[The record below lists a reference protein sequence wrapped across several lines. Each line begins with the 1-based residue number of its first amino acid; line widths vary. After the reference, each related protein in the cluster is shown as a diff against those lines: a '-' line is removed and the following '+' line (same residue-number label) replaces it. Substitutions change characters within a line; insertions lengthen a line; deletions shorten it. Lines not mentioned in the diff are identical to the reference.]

1 MFRPLSLLLLCLF
14 PLLARAAPD
23 DQAQLRIQ
31 GSNTIGAALAPAL
44 VKGLLESQGA
54 RQISIEATAT
64 ANEIQ
69 VRALSPD
76 GHPLRV
82 DIAAHGSS
90 TGFAALKSGQAD
102 LAAASRP
109 IKASELSELRTS
121 GDLNSAAAEHIIG
134 LDGVAVIVHP
144 DNPLPQLSTQQLA
157 QIFAGQITT
166 WETLGLGSG
175 PIHLYARDDRSG
187 TFETFKALVLDA
199 AGQHLAT
206 SAQRFE
212 SGEQLAA
219 QVRADRQAIG
229 FSSLA
234 SVHGT
239 KVLAIADGASRP
251 MLPSPALVA
260 SEDYPLSRRLY
271 FYLPP
276 SQNNPWAR
284 ALMEFAQSAKGQAIV
299 TGSGFVGQ
307 QVHALK
313 VPPTEGMPKP
323 YRALVRDAQRL
334 SVNFRF
340 QEGNASLDN
349 KALRDVQRVADFLRR
364 NDKLEHGV
372 VLVGFGDAK
381 HDQERAALLSR
392 LRAMAVRR
400 ELAKEG
406 VTLREVIGLGD
417 ELPVATNLAEEGRIR
432 NRRVEVWVY

>member
-1 MFRPLSLLLLCLF
+1 MFRYLSLTLLCLF
-14 PLLARAAPD
+14 AHFAWATSDTP
-23 DQAQLRIQ
+23 AQLRIQ
-31 GSNTIGAALAPAL
+31 GSNTIGAVLAPAL
-44 VKGLLESQGA
+44 AKGMLEAQGA
-54 RQISIEATAT
+54 SHVAVITTDT

-69 VRALSPD
+69 VRAQD
-76 GHPLRV
+76 AHGQPLRI

-90 TGFAALKSGQAD
+90 TGFTALQAGQAE

-109 IKASELSELRTS
+109 IKDSELKELKAL
-121 GDLNSAAAEHIIG
+121 GDLNSAAAEQVIG

-144 DNPLPQLSTQQLA
+144 DNPLPQLSIDQLA
-157 QIFAGQITT
+157 QIFAGKITT
-166 WETLGLGSG
+166 WEALGLGNG

-199 AGQHLAT
+199 AGQTLAGT
-206 SAQRFE
+206 ARRFE
-212 SGEQLAA
+212 SGEQLAST
-219 QVRADRQAIG
+219 VLTDRQAIG

-234 SVHGT
+234 SVHGA
-239 KVLAIADGASRP
+239 KVLAIADGASRA

-271 FYLPP
+271 FYLSP
-276 SQNNPWAR
+276 SHATPWAR
-284 ALMEFAQSAKGQAIV
+284 TLVEFAQSPKGQAIV
-299 TGSGFVGQ
+299 SASGFVGQ
-307 QVHALK
+307 QVQAVK
-313 VPPTEGMPKP
+313 VTPAESMPLP
-323 YRALVRDAQRL
+323 YRTLARNAQRL

-349 KALRDVQRVADFLRR
+349 KAMRDVQRVVEFLRQHH
-364 NDKLEHGV
+364 KLEKAA

-381 HDQERAALLSR
+381 HDPERAALLSR

-400 ELAKEG
+400 ELAKAG

-417 ELPVATNLAEEGRIR
+417 ELPVATNTAEEGRIR

>member
-1 MFRPLSLLLLCLF
+1 MLRHLSLLLLCSL
-14 PLLARAAPD
+14 PLLAHAAPD
-23 DQAQLRIQ
+23 PQAQLRIQ

-44 VKGLLESQGA
+44 VEGMLEAQGA
-54 RQISIEATAT
+54 KHVSIVATAT

-69 VRALSPD
+69 VRAED
-76 GHPLRV
+76 ANGQPLRI

-90 TGFAALKSGQAD
+90 TGFAALKSGQAE

-109 IKASELSELRTS
+109 IKPSELAELQAL
-121 GDLNSAAAEHIIG
+121 GDLNSANAEQIIG

-144 DNPLPQLSTQQLA
+144 DNPLPQLSTRQLA

-166 WETLGLGSG
+166 WEELGLGSG

-199 AGQHLAT
+199 AGQKL
-206 SAQRFE
+206 SASARRFE
-212 SGEQLAA
+212 SGEALAKEV
-219 QVRADRQAIG
+219 QADRQAIG

-234 SVHGT
+234 SVHGA
-239 KVLAIADGASRP
+239 KVLAIADGDSRP

-260 SEDYPLSRRLY
+260 SEDYPLARRLY

-276 SQNNPWAR
+276 TQTNAWAK
-284 ALMEFAQSAKGQAIV
+284 ALVEFAQSPKGQAIV
-299 TGSGFVGQ
+299 TANGFVGQ

-313 VPPTEGMPKP
+313 VPPADDMPKP
-323 YRALVRDAQRL
+323 YQTLVRSAQRL

-349 KALRDVQRVADFLRR
+349 KALRDVQRVVDFLRQ
-364 NDKLEHGV
+364 NGKLKQNA

-381 HDQERAALLSR
+381 HDPARAALLSR

-400 ELAKEG
+400 ELVKEG
-406 VTLREVIGLGD
+406 VTLREIIGLGD
-417 ELPVATNLAEEGRIR
+417 ELPVATNTDEEGRIR

>member
-1 MFRPLSLLLLCLF
+1 MFRHLSLLLLCLM
-14 PLLARAAPD
+14 PLVAWAVTDTPV
-23 DQAQLRIQ
+23 QLRIQ
-31 GSNTIGAALAPAL
+31 GSNTIGATLAPAL
-44 VKGLLESQGA
+44 VKGMLEAQGA
-54 RQISIEATAT
+54 SSVAIITTDT
-64 ANEIQ
+64 ANEVQ
-69 VRALSPD
+69 VRAVD
-76 GHPLRV
+76 AQGHPVRI

-90 TGFAALKSGQAD
+90 TGFTALKNTQAD

-109 IKASELSELRTS
+109 IKASELSELHAL
-121 GDLNSAAAEHIIG
+121 GDMNSAAAEQVIG

-144 DNPLPQLSTQQLA
+144 DNPLPQLSAEQLA
-157 QIFAGQITT
+157 QIFAGRITT

-199 AGQHLAT
+199 NGQTLAF
-206 SAQRFE
+206 SARRFE
-212 SGEQLAA
+212 SGEQLAQ
-219 QVRADRQAIG
+219 QVLTDRQAIG

-234 SVHGT
+234 SVHGA

-271 FYLPP
+271 FYLSPT
-276 SQNNPWAR
+276 QATPWAR
-284 ALMEFAQSAKGQAIV
+284 TLVEFAQSPKGQAIV

-307 QVHALK
+307 QVHAIK
-313 VPPTEGMPKP
+313 VPAADDMPQP
-323 YRALVRDAQRL
+323 YRALARNAQRL

-340 QEGNASLDN
+340 QEGQASLDS
-349 KALRDVQRVADFLRR
+349 KALRDVQRLVDFLRQH
-364 NDKLEHGV
+364 NKLEQGA

-381 HDQERAALLSR
+381 QDAERAALLSR

-400 ELAKEG
+400 ELARQG
-406 VTLREVIGLGD
+406 VTLREIIGLGD
-417 ELPVATNLAEEGRIR
+417 ELPVATNSAEHGRIR

>member
-1 MFRPLSLLLLCLF
+1 MFRHLSLILLCLL
-14 PLLARAAPD
+14 PLLAQAAPETP
-23 DQAQLRIQ
+23 AQLRIQ

-44 VKGLLESQGA
+44 VKGMLEAQGA
-54 RQISIEATAT
+54 SHVSIAVTDT

-69 VRALSPD
+69 VRAQD
-76 GHPLRV
+76 VNGQPLRI

-90 TGFAALKSGQAD
+90 TGFAALKAGQAE

-109 IKASELSELRTS
+109 IKVSELAELQAL
-121 GDLNSAAAEHIIG
+121 GDLNSAAAEQVIG

-144 DNPLPQLSTQQLA
+144 DNPLPQLSTVQLA
-157 QIFAGQITT
+157 QVFAGNITS
-166 WETLGLGSG
+166 WEELGLGSG

-199 AGQHLAT
+199 TAQTLAT
-206 SAQRFE
+206 TARRFE
-212 SGEQLAA
+212 SGEQLASE
-219 QVRADRQAIG
+219 VLADRQAIG

-234 SVHGT
+234 SVHGA

-271 FYLPP
+271 FYLSPT
-276 SQNNPWAR
+276 QATPWAR
-284 ALMEFAQSAKGQAIV
+284 ALVEFAQSPKGQTIV
-299 TGSGFVGQ
+299 TGNGFVGQ
-307 QVHALK
+307 QVHAVK
-313 VPPTEGMPKP
+313 VPLADNMPLP
-323 YRALVRDAQRL
+323 YRTLARNAQRL

-349 KALRDVQRVADFLRR
+349 KALRDVQRVVEFLRQ
-364 NDKLEHGV
+364 NNKLEQGA

-381 HDQERAALLSR
+381 HDPERATLLSR

-400 ELAKEG
+400 ELAKQG
-406 VTLREVIGLGD
+406 VTLREIIGLGD
-417 ELPVATNLAEEGRIR
+417 ELPVAANTAEEGRIR

>member
-1 MFRPLSLLLLCLF
+1 MFRPLSLLLLCLI

-54 RQISIEATAT
+54 RQVSIEATAT

-69 VRALSPD
+69 VRAQAPD
-76 GHPLRV
+76 GQPLRF

-90 TGFAALKSGQAD
+90 TGFAALKSGQAE

-109 IKASELSELRTS
+109 IKPSELSELQAL

-157 QIFAGQITT
+157 QVFAGQITS

-199 AGQHLAT
+199 ADLRLAP

-219 QVRADRQAIG
+219 HVRADRQAIG

-234 SVHGT
+234 SVHGA

-284 ALMEFAQSAKGQAIV
+284 ALVEFAQSAKGQAIV
-299 TGSGFVGQ
+299 TGNGFVGQ

-313 VPPTEGMPKP
+313 VPPTEDMPKP
-323 YRALVRDAQRL
+323 YQALVRDAQRL

-364 NDKLEHGV
+364 NDKLEHGA

-381 HDQERAALLSR
+381 HDPQRAALLSR